1 MRVVAFVPAKGQSD
15 RIANKNTVI
24 LDGEH
29 LFKRKLRQL
38 LECDLIDDVYLDT
51 ESHDLIELV
60 SDLDVKI
67 LERDPELAS
76 NATDGHALFANEC
89 KQVDADV
96 YIQSLCTSPF
106 ITEDTLSRALKQLL
120 DDTTADSLVAVQ
132 RRKQYCWVD
141 GRPAYG
147 EGKIPNSVDLDE
159 TIIESMG
166 LYMVKRTGG
175 APAKRFGNT
184 PILFELSEEEAVD
197 LNWPDDLALAERIC
211 AGYRAV
217 HNANLDAIRPHLYSS
232 LLADISKDRKI
243 STLLPPGFQRVSGR
257 SVLGIA
263 KTLELKRLRK
273 GDDWHGIYDALST
286 YDFVRPGDVIVVQ
299 SEVQDAAYFGDL
311 NANIAL
317 RSGAVG
323 AVVDSFTR
331 DSRALNDLEFSVFA
345 KGIYSHDIKYEGTV
359 GAMNRPI
366 QIGDVTINNGD
377 YIFADD
383 DGVVAIPREIWP
395 SIVDEAM
402 AALKKEFD
410 IRYSIMLGQDVGS
423 VLKDHG
429 AF

>member
-38 LECDLIDDVYLDT
+38 LECNLIDDVYLDT
-51 ESHDLIELV
+51 ESRDLIELA

-67 LERDPELAS
+67 IERDPDLAS

-89 KQVDADV
+89 KQVEADV

-106 ITEDTLSRALKQLL
+106 ITQDTLSRALKQLL
-120 DDTTADSLVAVQ
+120 DDKNADSLVAVQ

-166 LYMVKRTGG
+166 LYMVKRTSGT
-175 APAKRFGNT
+175 PEKRFGKT
-184 PILFELSEEEAVD
+184 PILFELTEEEAVD

-257 SVLGIA
+257 SVLGVA

-299 SEVQDAAYFGDL
+299 SEVKDAAYFGDL
-311 NANIAL
+311 NANIAI

-323 AVVDSFTR
+323 AVVDSYTR

-366 QIGDVTINNGD
+366 QIGEVTINNGD

-383 DGVVAIPREIWP
+383 DGVVAIPRELWP
-395 SIVDEAM
+395 SIVEEAM
-402 AALKKEFD
+402 ASLKKEFD
-410 IRYSIMLGQDVGS
+410 IRYSIMMGQDVGS

>member
-51 ESHDLIELV
+51 ESRDLIELT

-67 LERDPELAS
+67 LERDPDLAS

-106 ITEDTLSRALKQLL
+106 ITEDTLSRALKLL
-120 DDTTADSLVAVQ
+120 LEDDKADSLVAVQ
-132 RRKQYCWVD
+132 KQKQYCWVD

-159 TIIESMG
+159 TVIESMG
-166 LYMVKRTGG
+166 LYMVKQTDG
-175 APAKRFGNT
+175 APEKRFGKT

-263 KTLELKRLRK
+263 KTLELKRLSE

-286 YDFVRPGDVIVVQ
+286 YDFVRPGDVIVVH

-359 GAMNRPI
+359 AAMNRPI
-366 QIGDVTINNGD
+366 QIGGVTINNGD

-402 AALKKEFD
+402 ASLKKEFD
-410 IRYSIMLGQDVGS
+410 IRYSIMMGQDVSS

>member
-38 LECDLIDDVYLDT
+38 LECELIDDVYLDT
-51 ESHDLIELV
+51 ESRDLIELV

-120 DDTTADSLVAVQ
+120 EDNNADSLVAVQ
-132 RRKQYCWVD
+132 KRKQYCWVD

-147 EGKIPNSVDLDE
+147 DGKIPNSVDLDE

-166 LYMVKRTGG
+166 LYMVKQTSG
-175 APAKRFGNT
+175 APEKRFGKT
-184 PILFELSEEEAVD
+184 PILFELTEEEAVD

-263 KTLELKRLRK
+263 KTLELKRLQK

-286 YDFVRPGDVIVVQ
+286 YDFVRPGDVIVVH

-402 AALKKEFD
+402 ASLKKEFD
-410 IRYSIMLGQDVGS
+410 IRYSIMMGQDVSS